1 MSASITHS
9 PRIVAPTSFHPQR
22 THRRVASVRASSSSS
37 SSSSSSLQEIFT
49 IADTTR
55 RGIDADEETRA
66 QVERAI
72 DSLAVSSSSSSS
84 TSIGENSIASSGRWR
99 LRYSTEKET
108 LFLLGLSE
116 NVEAYQTIDAKNRT
130 LSNEVIFG
138 GNSPRSTVF
147 RVEATIEPSKTKRS
161 RVDFSFTSASL
172 RLSNGWTIPIPP
184 FGRGWF
190 DDVYVD
196 TDGGYRVSRDSRGDT
211 LVCESA

>member
-9 PRIVAPTSFHPQR
+9 PRIVAATTTRRHSRR
-22 THRRVASVRASSSSS
+22 TTRRVASVRASSSSS
-37 SSSSSSLQEIFT
+37 SSILQEIFT
-49 IADTTR
+49 IAETTR

-66 QVERAI
+66 KIERAI
-72 DSLAVSSSSSSS
+72 DSLAASSASSASSS
-84 TSIGENSIASSGRWR
+84 TGENTIASSGRWR

-138 GNSPRSTVF
+138 GDSPRPTVF
-147 RVEATIEPSKTKRS
+147 TVEATIEPSKTKRS